1 MGSDSLPLHSWKGER
16 ERKLKFSNIISSPKK
31 AVGILLVFITLLY
44 IFRSSQF
51 THNSI
56 NVTSTSSDFIDYN
69 INPSFWAPSLS
80 DRAGKSAYPKSYFTK
95 EALKDND
102 LNPVSAVILR
112 VTDDDE
118 SIVYAVKHLLKYPFI
133 TGIYIHNQV
142 KSRPLTVEVT
152 RKCGKLI
159 YFVWH

>member
-1 MGSDSLPLHSWKGER
+1 MGSDSLPLHSRKGDKEK
-16 ERKLKFSNIISSPKK
+16 KLTLPNVISSPKK
-31 AVGILLVFITLLY
+31 VVGILLIFITILY
-44 IFRSSQF
+44 IFRSSQS
-51 THNSI
+51 TRHSI
-56 NVTSTSSDFIDYN
+56 DVTTTSSNSIDYN

-80 DRAGKSAYPKSYFTK
+80 DRAGKSAYPKSYFTT

-118 SIVYAVKHLLKYPFI
+118 SIVYAVKHLLKYHFI

-142 KSRPLTVEVT
+142 KTRPLTIEV
-152 RKCGKLI
+152 KCSQLI
-159 YFVWH
+159 